1 MVKKP
6 SKALYD
12 IKENVKL
19 TCHAEGITNVA
30 AYDIFWYKLNSDG
43 KFEKLRSGGSFVN
56 GMWTE
61 ALSLTGLLERDEGT
75 YKCKINRYPLQY
87 SANKLVNI
95 SVKGKL
101 YHIRY

>member
-6 SKALYD
+6 NKTLYEIED
-12 IKENVKL
+12 SVRL
-19 TCHAEGITNVA
+19 TCHAEGITVA
-30 AYDIFWYKLNSDG
+30 AYDIKWYKLNSDG
-43 KFEKLRSGGSFVN
+43 KFKILASKGDFLN
-56 GMWTE
+56 GMWTKT
-61 ALSLTGLLERDEGT
+61 LSLDGLSERDEAT
-75 YKCKINRYPLQY
+75 YKCQIYRYPLQY